1 MIHTSEP
8 EGYSPERRTALVL
21 SGTGADGAYH
31 AGVLR
36 ALHETGI
43 KVDLIGGRGVGALGA
58 VLHAIDGAAR
68 LWEPGGVWRAHGA
81 SAIYRWRWP
90 FRWLHGLVLA
100 LLGVLAI
107 PLVILLGIAAM
118 YPVAMEDELALA
130 RTAAVK
136 FLNLLPTAEDITLV
150 DFDTEVRVTR
160 YPQRDFPRIVERIRG
175 RKAGGETAFYDAL
188 GVYLDGASGITGRP
202 VLVIYSD
209 GIDSRSSISF
219 KEVVDLLKASNATVY
234 AIGLLDHAGSARL
247 DARMKLQALTEV
259 TGGTAMFPASAR
271 DLDGF
276 YAQVLREIR
285 AQYQLGYSSTNTAPD
300 GRWRAVEVKVKRPGL
315 KVRTRK
321 GYFARYSAAPAP
333 RP

>member
-1 MIHTSEP
+1 M
-8 EGYSPERRTALVL
+8 RAMARAVLCLLAVVAL
-21 SGTGADGAYH
+21 AAP
-31 AGVLR
+31 AGIAQTVFR
-36 ALHETGI
+36 GG
-43 KVDLIGGRGVGALGA
+43 VDLVTVGVTVLDRRGNLVTDLGRDDFQVVEDGRPQQLEHFAAASDGEASDA
-58 VLHAIDGAAR
+58 AIAR
-68 LWEPGGVWRAHGA
+68 LHPG
-81 SAIYRWRWP
+81 
-90 FRWLHGLVLA
+90 
-100 LLGVLAI
+100 LLLDTSQS
-107 PLVILLGIAAM
+107 
-118 YPVAMEDELALA
+118 MEDELALA

-160 YPQRDFPRIVERIRG
+160 YPQRDFPRIIERIRG

-188 GVYLDGASGITGRP
+188 GVYLDGASDITGRP

-247 DARMKLQALTEV
+247 DARLKLQALTEV

-271 DLDGF
+271 ELDPF
-276 YAQVLREIR
+276 YSQILREIR
-285 AQYQLGYSSTNTAPD
+285 AQYQLGYSSTNSAAD

-321 GYFARYSAAPAP
+321 GYFARYSAAP